1 MTYMYVYSSTY
12 LNSDTLSSFTGDAYS
27 AETEDLFE
35 HQRQI
40 SNNFIW
46 AWWREVRGEDVH

>member
-1 MTYMYVYSSTY
+1 MFTFNPPSSDRVLQCT
-12 LNSDTLSSFTGDAYS
+12 FPVTGDAYS

-40 SNNFIW
+40 TNNF
-46 AWWREVRGEDVH
+46 V

>member
-1 MTYMYVYSSTY
+1 M
-12 LNSDTLSSFTGDAYS
+12 LSFPPLHPRGSYGVHFLTAAGDAYS

-40 SNNFIW
+40 TNNF
-46 AWWREVRGEDVH
+46 V